1 MSFSRWWSETT
12 AALGDHV
19 PLWLVTLLLSV
30 AAVATALAW
39 YTFPAWLPRRLPRPR
54 VRPPRITLPR
64 WRLRLPRLRLPRPR
78 WPRLRL
84 RRRRRSVDAA
94 PTAAAT
100 PALPDETPDPLT
112 VHLSLADRLAAE
124 GRYAEAVRERLR
136 DMIRELAARQVVP
149 AQPGLTVVEVG
160 STAARNL
167 PPTGPPV
174 TAAGLIF
181 SELWYAQR
189 PASADHDRRMRELA
203 AELHQALAAPRA
215 VDWSDPTQAGG
226 GRPTS
231 LVPEQSAPGGRP
243 AGTRE
248 ERA

>member
-1 MSFSRWWSETT
+1 
-12 AALGDHV
+12 
-19 PLWLVTLLLSV
+19 
-30 AAVATALAW
+30 
-39 YTFPAWLPRRLPRPR
+39 PRPRARLPRL
-54 VRPPRITLPR
+54 TLPR
-64 WRLRLPRLRLPRPR
+64 LRLRLPRLRLPRPR
-78 WPRLRL
+78 LPRLRL
-84 RRRRRSVDAA
+84 RRRRRGADVVAA
-94 PTAAAT
+94 EGASPS
-100 PALPDETPDPLT
+100 PPDETPDRLDA
-112 VHLSLADRLAAE
+112 HLSPADRLAAE

-203 AELHQALAAPRA
+203 AELHRALAAPQA
-215 VDWSDPTQAGG
+215 VDPLDRARIVSG
-226 GRPTS
+226 PTS

-243 AGTRE
+243 ADARE
-248 ERA
+248 ERP